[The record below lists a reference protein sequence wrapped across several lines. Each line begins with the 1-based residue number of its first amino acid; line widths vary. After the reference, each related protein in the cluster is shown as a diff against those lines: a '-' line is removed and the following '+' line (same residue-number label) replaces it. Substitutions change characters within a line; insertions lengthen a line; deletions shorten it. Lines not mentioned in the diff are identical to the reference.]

1 MPTLRTPPA
10 AASTRARAAGTTF
23 DDFAP
28 GLLTPAGAPLVERR
42 RAVRSSRAGAIEQLL
57 LRERPLPA
65 PRTLARTV
73 QGRGIVAF
81 GTFECSS
88 ALAPHAD
95 VAVFA
100 REGRRTP
107 VTVRF
112 GSAAGERS
120 LADTVRDARCFAVRF
135 HTEAGLWDLLNSSV
149 PVAPLVDA
157 AALAALPVLTRT
169 THGAAAASHDA
180 FWDFVARRGEAL
192 HHTLWLMSGAGL
204 PRSWRTMPGYGIDT
218 WRLDGSDGAP
228 VYARLHWAPL
238 AGALALQWDEAARI
252 AAADPDFHRREFC
265 DAIDAGHLPEYELVV
280 QMVDMATAAR
290 LPFDVRDPTKLIPED
305 VAPLRAVG
313 RLVLD
318 RYREDP
324 LGDDEAPPFES
335 TRLVPGIEAA
345 PPLPPLQGGPQ
356 DPYAQ
361 PRRFWRTL
369 GAAAQ
374 RELGETLRLE
384 LARVGGAG
392 VRERVLARLAHV
404 DFELAAQLADA
415 LNVELPA
422 VPPPSERGSATPA
435 LTLHE
440 RASACGVRSR
450 RVALLVCDGCDVQPL
465 RELRDAL
472 EAAGALPRFVG
483 LRQGAVRG
491 ADGRVVE
498 AEASI
503 GSAPSVLWDAAVLP
517 GGAAACALWHSGPA
531 LEFIREQ
538 YRHGKPIA
546 LLGNA
551 ELALTAAYVP
561 AVLRDG
567 TPDGGLVVAAA
578 GEDGAAFAER
588 FIAALWRHRHLE
600 RLAEPPI
607 A

>member
-10 AASTRARAAGTTF
+10 RVSASSAGAGTGTF
-23 DDFAP
+23 DEFAP

-42 RAVRSSRAGAIEQLL
+42 RAARSSRAGALEQLL
-57 LRERPLPA
+57 LRERPLP
-65 PRTLARTV
+65 PRTLARTAR
-73 QGRGIVAF
+73 GRGIVAC
-81 GTFECSS
+81 GTFECAA
-88 ALAPHAD
+88 ALATHTELG
-95 VAVFA
+95 VFA
-100 REGRRTP
+100 REGRRTA

-135 HTEAGLWDLLNSSV
+135 HTEAGPWDLLNSSV

-157 AALAALPVLTRT
+157 AALAGLPVLTRT
-169 THGAAAASHDA
+169 HGAPAASQDA

-192 HHTLWLMSGAGL
+192 HHALWLMSGAGL

-218 WRLDGSDGAP
+218 WRLSGGDGAP
-228 VYARLHWAPL
+228 VYARLHWVPL

-252 AAADPDFHRREFC
+252 AAVDPEFHRRDFC
-265 DAIDAGHLPEYELVV
+265 DAIDAGELPEYELAL
-280 QMVDMATAAR
+280 QIVDTATAAR
-290 LPFDVRDPTKLIPED
+290 LPFDVCDPTKLIPED
-305 VAPLRAVG
+305 VAPLRTAG
-313 RLVLD
+313 RLVLE
-318 RYREDP
+318 RYRDDP
-324 LGDDEAPPFES
+324 LADDEVPPFES

-345 PPLPPLQGGPQ
+345 PPVPLARGGHH

-374 RELGETLRLE
+374 RQLGETLRLE

-422 VPPPSERGSATPA
+422 VPPPPERGSATPA
-435 LTLHE
+435 LALHE
-440 RASACGVRSR
+440 RASVRGVRSR
-450 RVALLVCDGCDVQPL
+450 RVALLVCEGCDLQPL
-465 RELRDAL
+465 RELRAAL

-483 LRQGAVRG
+483 LRQGVVRG
-491 ADGRVVE
+491 ADGRAVE

-503 GSAPSVLWDAAVLP
+503 GAAPSVLWDAAVLP
-517 GGAAACALWHSGPA
+517 GGAAACALWHNGPA
-531 LEFIREQ
+531 LEFVREQ
-538 YRHGKPIA
+538 YRHGKPLA

-551 ELALTAAYVP
+551 EMALTAAYVP
-561 AVLRDG
+561 TVLRDG
-567 TPDGGLVVAAA
+567 TPDAGLVIAAA
-578 GEDGAAFAER
+578 GEAIAGFAER
-588 FIAALWRHRHLE
+588 FIVALLRHRHLE
-600 RLAEPPI
+600 RLAETPI